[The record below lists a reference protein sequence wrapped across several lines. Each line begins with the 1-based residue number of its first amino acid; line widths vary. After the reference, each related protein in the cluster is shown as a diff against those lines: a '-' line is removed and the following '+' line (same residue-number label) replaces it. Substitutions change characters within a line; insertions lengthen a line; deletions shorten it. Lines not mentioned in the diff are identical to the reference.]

1 MRNCILALCLTL
13 GFAINSAQS
22 QSLFGVSYTASLPMG
37 ETSDFVD
44 AMSWR
49 GVSMEWRW
57 FVQDQA
63 SLGLFFGW
71 NVFHEKESGDFMQG
85 DVAASGTQL
94 RTVNAFPIL
103 FTGHY
108 YFANEIEFRPYA
120 GLAVGTYRTLQ
131 RNTFGIYQ
139 VEENNW
145 QFGFAPSVG
154 ATFPLGYNVMG
165 NLEVRYNYALKAGD
179 SLTQSYLGISLGLAW
194 GQN

>member
-1 MRNCILALCLTL
+1 MNKYLLALCFAL
-13 GFAINSAQS
+13 GLSIHAAQG
-22 QSLFGVSYTASLPMG
+22 QSLFAVNYTGSLPMG
-37 ETSDFVD
+37 ETADFVD
-44 AMSWR
+44 AFSWR

-71 NVFHEKESGDFMQG
+71 NVFHEKESGDFMLG
-85 DVAASGTQL
+85 EVAASGTQL
-94 RTVNAFPIL
+94 RTVNAFPML

-108 YFANEIEFRPYA
+108 YFANEIELRPYVGA
-120 GLAVGTYRTLQ
+120 GVGLYRTLQ

-194 GQN
+194 SQY